1 MQPSELVDTA
11 HATSGNPPQRGL
23 NGGRF
28 DFDDGGTY
36 CGGWEDGKAHGHGVC
51 TGPKGQG
58 AYAGSWHFGFEV
70 SGVYTWPS
78 GSAYE
83 GQWQNGKR
91 HGLGVETRDR
101 WLYRGEWTQ
110 GYKGRYGVR
119 QSTTSNAKYEGTWAN
134 GLQDGYGSET
144 YADGGTYQGQWMRGL
159 RHGYGVR
166 TSAPFGLASHYR
178 GGARGHRGSQ
188 SSLADA
194 AGTPD
199 PSDRRTTRMDD
210 ARGGFVLTASSDE
223 PGRRGSLAE
232 KPKKGLLSKL
242 RKQRSAG
249 ELDKRGTGSVRSGGS
264 GGSGSSWVSSVESS
278 HSAMTHASLQ
288 TNSNASF
295 VVEDEHLDASVT
307 ETYMGEWKND
317 KRTGF
322 GVSERSDG
330 LRYEGE
336 WFANRKYGYGVTTFR
351 DGTKEEGKYKN
362 NVLITSQKRKHIFL
376 MRSAKFRE
384 RVDSAVN
391 AAQRASKIALQKG
404 DIAISRTATARGKAE
419 QADEAADQAKEDC
432 DLAQTTA
439 KQFAPDFKHP
449 GFDRIGLRDRYRQKH
464 YDAQVTTPVSQES
477 EKILDSKSIP
487 NHIPPMHS
495 QLPNANKLPNAM
507 PSRRPSAQYPNTQY
521 PKPAL
526 STDPRLAN
534 STNYSTDNRVPGPPY
549 DQFYSHNQDNWST
562 PNTQTQML
570 DSQKQ
575 YLQNDPSNAYGS
587 IPQSDQQQAPASYR
601 LNRQD
606 ALQHQQS
613 MDQSSQQY
621 INQGRRLS
629 SAVRQPQNQR
639 QPQEWSTAQN
649 LPRRQSVLAQPNDAQ
664 QHVFVDGGT
673 AAYGRNEFRSGTVY
687 SEGPLDRTQMSD
699 QAYRQAMDQGY
710 RQPQDQ
716 QGYARPDQQMYRQ
729 PPPDQQGY
737 RQTAPTEQDIANGT
751 RQVGQRPSIDYF
763 DHYKRPPSRD
773 SSVDR
778 YGRRSRQPSVEATA
792 PPPSGGSRAGSVAPQ
807 PAPASRPAS
816 RAATPAGNGHLAT
829 GRGSISRASS
839 RDQQP
844 FEDSLLRKRTLGQE
858 ISPSPYQPKR
868 TESLFVAQNAAP
880 PPAPMPSGGGGGGGG
895 GRKMLSTPQ
904 TLQRKKSLPDVAGM
918 PRMPDGGGMSRE
930 EVSALG
936 SARREEVRRMY
947 EETEKLRA
955 NPLLYLVSPQVKDW
969 FSRQQLVILVLF
981 INISL
986 GIMFFKLLT

>member
-1 MQPSELVDTA
+1 
-11 HATSGNPPQRGL
+11 
-23 NGGRF
+23 
-28 DFDDGGTY
+28 
-36 CGGWEDGKAHGHGVC
+36 
-51 TGPKGQG
+51 
-58 AYAGSWHFGFEV
+58 
-70 SGVYTWPS
+70 
-78 GSAYE
+78 
-83 GQWQNGKR
+83 
-91 HGLGVETRDR
+91 
-101 WLYRGEWTQ
+101 
-110 GYKGRYGVR
+110 
-119 QSTTSNAKYEGTWAN
+119 
-134 GLQDGYGSET
+134 
-144 YADGGTYQGQWMRGL
+144 
-159 RHGYGVR
+159 
-166 TSAPFGLASHYR
+166 
-178 GGARGHRGSQ
+178 
-188 SSLADA
+188 
-194 AGTPD
+194 
-199 PSDRRTTRMDD
+199 
-210 ARGGFVLTASSDE
+210 
-223 PGRRGSLAE
+223 
-232 KPKKGLLSKL
+232 
-242 RKQRSAG
+242 
-249 ELDKRGTGSVRSGGS
+249 
-264 GGSGSSWVSSVESS
+264 
-278 HSAMTHASLQ
+278 
-288 TNSNASF
+288 
-295 VVEDEHLDASVT
+295 
-307 ETYMGEWKND
+307 
-317 KRTGF
+317 
-322 GVSERSDG
+322 
-330 LRYEGE
+330 
-336 WFANRKYGYGVTTFR
+336 
-351 DGTKEEGKYKN
+351 
-362 NVLITSQKRKHIFL
+362 
-376 MRSAKFRE
+376 
-384 RVDSAVN
+384 
-391 AAQRASKIALQKG
+391 
-404 DIAISRTATARGKAE
+404 
-419 QADEAADQAKEDC
+419 
-432 DLAQTTA
+432 
-439 KQFAPDFKHP
+439 
-449 GFDRIGLRDRYRQKH
+449 
-464 YDAQVTTPVSQES
+464 
-477 EKILDSKSIP
+477 
-487 NHIPPMHS
+487 MHS

-895 GRKMLSTPQ
+895 GRKVSF
-904 TLQRKKSLPDVAGM
+904 
-918 PRMPDGGGMSRE
+918 
-930 EVSALG
+930 EVL
-936 SARREEVRRMY
+936 E
-947 EETEKLRA
+947 
-955 NPLLYLVSPQVKDW
+955 
-969 FSRQQLVILVLF
+969 IVLF
-981 INISL
+981 LGRYPPFWMAHITRYINQNY
-986 GIMFFKLLT
+986 LLA

>member
-1 MQPSELVDTA
+1 
-11 HATSGNPPQRGL
+11 
-23 NGGRF
+23 
-28 DFDDGGTY
+28 
-36 CGGWEDGKAHGHGVC
+36 
-51 TGPKGQG
+51 
-58 AYAGSWHFGFEV
+58 
-70 SGVYTWPS
+70 
-78 GSAYE
+78 
-83 GQWQNGKR
+83 
-91 HGLGVETRDR
+91 
-101 WLYRGEWTQ
+101 
-110 GYKGRYGVR
+110 
-119 QSTTSNAKYEGTWAN
+119 
-134 GLQDGYGSET
+134 
-144 YADGGTYQGQWMRGL
+144 
-159 RHGYGVR
+159 
-166 TSAPFGLASHYR
+166 
-178 GGARGHRGSQ
+178 
-188 SSLADA
+188 
-194 AGTPD
+194 
-199 PSDRRTTRMDD
+199 
-210 ARGGFVLTASSDE
+210 
-223 PGRRGSLAE
+223 
-232 KPKKGLLSKL
+232 
-242 RKQRSAG
+242 
-249 ELDKRGTGSVRSGGS
+249 
-264 GGSGSSWVSSVESS
+264 
-278 HSAMTHASLQ
+278 
-288 TNSNASF
+288 
-295 VVEDEHLDASVT
+295 
-307 ETYMGEWKND
+307 
-317 KRTGF
+317 
-322 GVSERSDG
+322 
-330 LRYEGE
+330 
-336 WFANRKYGYGVTTFR
+336 
-351 DGTKEEGKYKN
+351 
-362 NVLITSQKRKHIFL
+362 
-376 MRSAKFRE
+376 
-384 RVDSAVN
+384 
-391 AAQRASKIALQKG
+391 
-404 DIAISRTATARGKAE
+404 
-419 QADEAADQAKEDC
+419 
-432 DLAQTTA
+432 
-439 KQFAPDFKHP
+439 
-449 GFDRIGLRDRYRQKH
+449 
-464 YDAQVTTPVSQES
+464 
-477 EKILDSKSIP
+477 
-487 NHIPPMHS
+487 
-495 QLPNANKLPNAM
+495 M

-895 GRKMLSTPQ
+895 GRKVSF
-904 TLQRKKSLPDVAGM
+904 
-918 PRMPDGGGMSRE
+918 
-930 EVSALG
+930 EVL
-936 SARREEVRRMY
+936 
-947 EETEKLRA
+947 K
-955 NPLLYLVSPQVKDW
+955 
-969 FSRQQLVILVLF
+969 IVLF
-981 INISL
+981 SGRYPPFWMVHIRRYIN
-986 GIMFFKLLT
+986 

>member
-1 MQPSELVDTA
+1 MQPSELADA
-11 HATSGNPPQRGL
+11 APAASGNPPQRGL

-36 CGGWEDGKAHGHGVC
+36 CGDWEDGKAHGHGVC

-78 GSAYE
+78 GSSFE

-91 HGLGVETRDR
+91 HGLGVETRGR

-144 YADGGTYQGQWMRGL
+144 YADGGTYQGQWMRGM

-178 GGARGHRGSQ
+178 GGARDHRGSM
-188 SSLADA
+188 SSLAE

-199 PSDRRTTRMDD
+199 PTERRTHRMDE
-210 ARGGFVLTASSDE
+210 ARGGFVLKSNSDE
-223 PGRRGSLAE
+223 PSGRRGSLIE
-232 KPKKGLLSKL
+232 KSKKGLLSKL

-249 ELDKRGTGSVRSGGS
+249 ELDKRGTSSVRSGGS
-264 GGSGSSWVSSVESS
+264 GGSASSWVSSVEST
-278 HSAMTHASLQ
+278 HSAMTHGSLH
-288 TNSNASF
+288 TDSNASF
-295 VVEDEHLDASVT
+295 LVEDEHLEAGVT

-317 KRTGF
+317 KRNAF

-336 WFANRKYGYGVTTFR
+336 WLSNKKNGYGVTTFR
-351 DGTKEEGKYKN
+351 DGTQEQGKYKN
-362 NVLITSQKRKHIFL
+362 NVLITSQKRRHMFL

-384 RVDSAVN
+384 RVESAVT
-391 AAQRASKIALQKG
+391 AAQRASKIALQKA

-432 DLAQTTA
+432 DLAQMTA

-449 GFDRIGLRDRYRQKH
+449 GLDRIGLRDKYRQKH
-464 YDAQVTTPVSQES
+464 YDSQVTTPVSQES
-477 EKILDSKSIP
+477 EKILEGKSIP

-495 QLPNANKLPNAM
+495 QIPQANKAPYGV
-507 PSRRPSAQYPNTQY
+507 PPRRPSAQFPN
-521 PKPAL
+521 KPVQ
-526 STDPRLAN
+526 SIDPRLTNN
-534 STNYSTDNRVPGPPY
+534 SNYSTDDRTNYYSDQDHWPNTQSQGPQYGQSDQMSGYGPSAQSGPPY
-549 DQFYSHNQDNWST
+549 
-562 PNTQTQML
+562 
-570 DSQKQ
+570 
-575 YLQNDPSNAYGS
+575 
-587 IPQSDQQQAPASYR
+587 R
-601 LNRQD
+601 VLNRQD
-606 ALQHQQS
+606 AVHQQPG
-613 MDQSSQQY
+613 MDQSSQQFS
-621 INQGRRLS
+621 NQPRRFS
-629 SAVRQPQNQR
+629 SAMRPALNLNQR
-639 QPQEWSTAQN
+639 PGAQDWNSTQGQGI
-649 LPRRQSVLAQPNDAQ
+649 RRQSILGQPTQNVQEAPYG
-664 QHVFVDGGT
+664 DGVAGS
-673 AAYGRNEFRSGTVY
+673 YGRTELRTGTVH
-687 SEGPLDRTQMSD
+687 SEGPHDRLGGDHMQYHQSTEPQGYQQPLDHRQQRDGSM
-699 QAYRQAMDQGY
+699 YRQAGSDQ
-710 RQPQDQ
+710 P
-716 QGYARPDQQMYRQ
+716 MYRQ
-729 PPPDQQGY
+729 A
-737 RQTAPTEQDIANGT
+737 TAPMDDVANGPRDP
-751 RQVGQRPSIDYF
+751 RQAGRTSIDYF

-792 PPPSGGSRAGSVAPQ
+792 PARDSRGGSVAPQQ

-816 RAATPAGNGHLAT
+816 RAATPAAGNGHLAS
-829 GRGSISRASS
+829 GRGSISRET
-839 RDQQP
+839 P
-844 FEDSLLRKRTLGQE
+844 FEESLMRKRTLGQD

-868 TESLFVAQNAAP
+868 TESLCMAPAPAP
-880 PPAPMPSGGGGGGGG
+880 PPPVLMRGGGGGGGGGG

-918 PRMPDGGGMSRE
+918 PQAPNSGMSRE
-930 EVSALG
+930 EVSMLG

-947 EETEKLRA
+947 EESEKLRA